1 LARLLLHLFAELL
14 RELLDLPALRH
25 GMPRGVMYRALRTA
39 LVTVGR
45 LAGTLVASL
54 ATPASDWLPPAFFFF
69 FLPLPP
75 TPCAEVPALGLL
87 ASLLPGA
94 AGECHAQPLAA
105 LAHLSARLNS
115 AETSWTSWVA
125 SFSSIFSSRTPW
137 RNATTTEAL
146 EIRGMVLQTWE
157 NRWMKERRDSP
168 GRCRTAWGSVSL
180 PGRA

>member
-1 LARLLLHLFAELL
+1 
-14 RELLDLPALRH
+14 
-25 GMPRGVMYRALRTA
+25 MPRGVMYWALRTA
-39 LVTVGR
+39 LVTVGQ

-69 FLPLPP
+69 LPLPL
-75 TPCAEVPALGLL
+75 TPCAEVPTLGLL

-94 AGECHAQPLAA
+94 AGECHARPSVA
-105 LAHLSARLNS
+105 LSHLSARLSS

-137 RNATTTEAL
+137 RNATITEAL
-146 EIRGMVLQTWE
+146 EIRGMVLRTWE

-168 GRCRTAWGSVSL
+168 GRYRTAWRSVSL
-180 PGRA
+180 PDRA